1 MRLGCR
7 FSGLVRN
14 FRDSG
19 KSRGGMLGVTL
30 FTEKTLRALLF
41 EHPAAALRMRGVAI
55 RLLFVSS
62 LRVFRFY
69 AARKMF

>member
-1 MRLGCR
+1 
-7 FSGLVRN
+7 
-14 FRDSG
+14 
-19 KSRGGMLGVTL
+19 MLGVTL